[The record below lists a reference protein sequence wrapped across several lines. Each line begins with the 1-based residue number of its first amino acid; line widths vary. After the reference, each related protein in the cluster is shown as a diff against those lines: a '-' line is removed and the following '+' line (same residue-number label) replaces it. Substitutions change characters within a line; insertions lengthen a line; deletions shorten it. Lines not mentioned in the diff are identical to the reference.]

1 MAKAEAP
8 VVFAIISTAPAA
20 QVMLETLCAE
30 VEKNSGRSVEPRV
43 LRTYADLG
51 DQMKKGE
58 VHMAWAP
65 PLVAI
70 EIERSGAATVVLCSS
85 RAGKT
90 TFQSAIFTRKD
101 SFIDGLGDLAGKRM
115 AWVDEESS
123 AGYLVPRLKIAAL
136 GHDLGMFGEEVFRR
150 THQAVAR
157 AVLGGEVDAG
167 ATYMSADPDTGDVV
181 TAGWM
186 EAGAKADDVRVLETA
201 GPIPS
206 DAIAMSTA
214 LDDDA
219 KKTLT
224 DVLLKM
230 GEHAPELVK
239 GLLNADGF
247 ELAQKTHFDE
257 LRQMVEE
264 AGKKRDE

>member
-1 MAKAEAP
+1 MAQGAQAP

-20 QVMLETLCAE
+20 QIMLETLCAE
-30 VEKNSGRSVEPRV
+30 LENSSGRNIEPRV

-51 DQMKKGE
+51 DQMKKGD
-58 VHMAWAP
+58 VHVAWAP

-70 EIERSGAATVVLCSS
+70 DIERSGAASVVLCSS

-101 SFIDGLGDLAGKRM
+101 SFIDGLADLADKRM

-123 AGYLVPRLKIAAL
+123 AGYLVPRLKIAAEGL
-136 GHDLGMFGEEVFRR
+136 ALDMFAEESFRR

-157 AVLGGEVDAG
+157 AVLGGEADAG
-167 ATYMSADPDTGDVV
+167 ATYMSEDPATGKVI

-186 EAGAKADDVRVLETA
+186 EAGAKSDEVRILTTA

-206 DAIAMSTA
+206 DAIAMSTILA
-214 LDDDA
+214 DDA
-219 KKTLT
+219 RESLT
-224 DVLLKM
+224 KVLLEL
-230 GEHAPELVK
+230 GEKAPELVK

-257 LRQMVEE
+257 LRQMVEQ
-264 AGKKRDE
+264 AGKQKR